1 MSENK
6 NIINRNY
13 FDNFSVK
20 EHMMNNLIPKYFDDP
35 NLLSYLNT
43 GTFGI
48 ISEEIGNVTE
58 DAFNTASV
66 YLRESFTIRAQLEES
81 IYTHAA
87 IFQLDNFATTAR
99 CGFMLAL
106 DFDTVINNL
115 ETRSNGNYFYLDK
128 DTRFVVEG
136 ISFVLDYDIEIKAIK
151 RENYNDR
158 YIFSA
163 QYVLNEYENSVS
175 NINNSYIPIVQ
186 AYVDGS
192 ASIILPSLIGRQM
205 ERVVEE

>member
-1 MSENK
+1 
-6 NIINRNY
+6 
-13 FDNFSVK
+13 
-20 EHMMNNLIPKYFDDP
+20 
-35 NLLSYLNT
+35 
-43 GTFGI
+43 
-48 ISEEIGNVTE
+48 
-58 DAFNTASV
+58 
-66 YLRESFTIRAQLEES
+66 
-81 IYTHAA
+81 
-87 IFQLDNFATTAR
+87 
-99 CGFMLAL
+99 MLAL

-175 NINNSYIPIVQ
+175 NINNPYIPIVQ

-192 ASIILPSLIGRQM
+192 PSIILPSLIGRQM
-205 ERVVEE
+205 ERVVE